1 MGTAP
6 NEELCLRWNDFES
19 ILSRSFS
26 EMRDESDFF
35 DVRVACLDEKSV
47 MKTLPAHR
55 VVLSACSPVFKELLR
70 VMGRTGDSKG
80 PLIFLRGISYHEM
93 EAVLDFMYNGQ
104 TKVQHTD
111 LDAFLAAAEELK
123 IKGLTTNTGNQSGS
137 SGESTSGTSRKRE
150 SESFDN
156 GLKMKT
162 KKSKPNLPQAGPSS
176 ATRNETHHET
186 GSGNMVVKAEEV
198 NLEVEDDSFQDYAE
212 AELEE
217 PFDESAYQDHD
228 GTGADNFPTDSKELE
243 PLNAELFAH
252 LPAISDKKERTKI
265 LREKFAVTD
274 ENSGKLI
281 CTLCQMP
288 FANTY
293 TLVRHIE
300 AAHIQLRTY
309 MCQFCN
315 KTFKTQSQKAD
326 HTKKMHLTQN
336 MSSITDI
343 KIQPQ
348 FEFMN

>member
-35 DVRVACLDEKSV
+35 DVRVACFDEKSV

-123 IKGLTTNTGNQSGS
+123 IKGLTTNTGQPGGASGGSGS
-137 SGESTSGTSRKRE
+137 NESTSGASRKRPSMQHE
-150 SESFDN
+150 SDGFDN
-156 GLKMKT
+156 GLKVKI
-162 KKSKPNLPQAGPSS
+162 KKSKPTPNVAQAGPSS
-176 ATRNETHHET
+176 AGAEAE
-186 GSGNMVVKAEEV
+186 SAAGNMVVKSEEV
-198 NLEVEDDSFQDYAE
+198 TLDVEDDSYQDYAE

-228 GTGADNFPTDSKELE
+228 GTGADNFPTDSKGTCDFCFGILE
-243 PLNAELFAH
+243 ICIKWRHVF
-252 LPAISDKKERTKI
+252 DYVF
-265 LREKFAVTD
+265 LR
-274 ENSGKLI
+274 
-281 CTLCQMP
+281 
-288 FANTY
+288 Y
-293 TLVRHIE
+293 
-300 AAHIQLRTY
+300 
-309 MCQFCN
+309 
-315 KTFKTQSQKAD
+315 
-326 HTKKMHLTQN
+326 
-336 MSSITDI
+336 
-343 KIQPQ
+343 
-348 FEFMN
+348 

>member
-35 DVRVACLDEKSV
+35 DVRVACFDEKSV

-123 IKGLTTNTGNQSGS
+123 IKGLTTNTGQPGGASGGSGS
-137 SGESTSGTSRKRE
+137 NESTSGASRKRPSMQHE
-150 SESFDN
+150 SDGFDN
-156 GLKMKT
+156 GLKVKI
-162 KKSKPNLPQAGPSS
+162 KKSKPTPNVAQAGPSS
-176 ATRNETHHET
+176 AGAEAE
-186 GSGNMVVKAEEV
+186 SAAGNMVVKSEEV
-198 NLEVEDDSFQDYAE
+198 TLDVEDDSYQDYAE

-228 GTGADNFPTDSKELE
+228 GTGADNFPTDSKDTLSRKEWLKRMEVHIIRELDKYRCGLCFKLFTRKDSLQSHFE
-243 PLNAELFAH
+243 HFHTSSRYPCEYCGQIFESRNNRRVHYHKQHYEEHKYRRQAEQQN
-252 LPAISDKKERTKI
+252 E
-265 LREKFAVTD
+265 
-274 ENSGKLI
+274 
-281 CTLCQMP
+281 Q
-288 FANTY
+288 
-293 TLVRHIE
+293 
-300 AAHIQLRTY
+300 
-309 MCQFCN
+309 
-315 KTFKTQSQKAD
+315 QSS
-326 HTKKMHLTQN
+326 H
-336 MSSITDI
+336 
-343 KIQPQ
+343 
-348 FEFMN
+348 

>member
-1 MGTAP
+1 MGTTP

-35 DVRVACLDEKSV
+35 DVRVACFDEKSV

-123 IKGLTTNTGNQSGS
+123 IKGLTTNTGQPGGASGGSGS
-137 SGESTSGTSRKRE
+137 NESTSGASRKRPSMQHE
-150 SESFDN
+150 SDGFDN
-156 GLKMKT
+156 GLKVKI
-162 KKSKPNLPQAGPSS
+162 KKSKPTPNVAQAGPSS
-176 ATRNETHHET
+176 AGAEAE
-186 GSGNMVVKAEEV
+186 SAPGNMVVKSEEV
-198 NLEVEDDSFQDYAE
+198 TLDVEDDSYQDYAE

-228 GTGADNFPTDSKELE
+228 GTGADNFPTDSKGTCDFCLG
-243 PLNAELFAH
+243 
-252 LPAISDKKERTKI
+252 I
-265 LREKFAVTD
+265 LLRNIYHKW
-274 ENSGKLI
+274 
-281 CTLCQMP
+281 
-288 FANTY
+288 
-293 TLVRHIE
+293 RHI
-300 AAHIQLRTY
+300 
-309 MCQFCN
+309 F
-315 KTFKTQSQKAD
+315 D
-326 HTKKMHLTQN
+326 
-336 MSSITDI
+336 
-343 KIQPQ
+343 
-348 FEFMN
+348 